1 MNIESQ
7 LLLFTIFFFPFESV
21 PPAPAILVHHY
32 FSFIVCRKQNTYK
45 TNKML
50 RRSFFT
56 RCATVSSSSE
66 AAAATATAT
75 AAKTTTTTTTTSSS
89 SSQQQQ
95 QKTPPPL
102 NKRRKI
108 YIDKHKDMWGL
119 RVLMCGIFM
128 SIYLASRYVSAQAHS
143 EHQFVPVYNE
153 DGDLEGFT
161 HPALVHAADKVREKK
176 K

>member
-1 MNIESQ
+1 
-7 LLLFTIFFFPFESV
+7 
-21 PPAPAILVHHY
+21 
-32 FSFIVCRKQNTYK
+32 
-45 TNKML
+45 ML

-56 RCATVSSSSE
+56 RCATTSSSSASSE
-66 AAAATATAT
+66 AAAAAT
-75 AAKTTTTTTTTSSS
+75 AAKTTTTTSSSS

-95 QKTPPPL
+95 QQQKAPPPPL